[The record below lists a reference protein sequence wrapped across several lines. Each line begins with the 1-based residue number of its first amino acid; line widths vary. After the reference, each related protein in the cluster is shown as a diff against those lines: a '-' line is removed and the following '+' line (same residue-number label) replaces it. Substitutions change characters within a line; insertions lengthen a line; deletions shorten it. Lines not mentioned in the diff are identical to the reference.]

1 MALYYIFADSLDLLV
16 IWSYYKLDKKVST
29 RMQERVTANLLHNS
43 AKNLDEAH
51 LEAQRRDAAW
61 RELDYQQI
69 KLIESMMTLMVSHDN
84 EQEDPISPTSAQNI
98 EKEKS
103 EQLSSMQDSILLQS
117 EKDSCS
123 SALFHQQYNTYV
135 RDTMMD

>member
-117 EKDSCS
+117 E
-123 SALFHQQYNTYV
+123 
-135 RDTMMD
+135 